1 MIDNI
6 TFNLENIDKKILDKF
21 QWKIMQ
27 RCDKVYYVHYL
38 KNPYKIVKD
47 KNYKLKLIL
56 KPENN
61 KKTYKL
67 IVKNSLRKWYFNRDG
82 KRDLYKSNLLNC
94 LRKLSL
100 ILGLKYKQ
108 FLNAK
113 ITKIEFG
120 ATIPLKPYFRYLHN
134 GICFYPKLNKQTIE
148 SSATSTYFGDKVNS
162 SYHLIFYDKLAL
174 IYKNTKKEKLLKNL
188 NCKIFFMRYEISV
201 NKVSKVKFYKEN
213 TSTFKDL
220 IKNWDIAKLEIY
232 KTANKVKYVDCIS
245 DFNLKNIRNIN
256 DVYNNIQYIGIQ
268 RLGIEYV
275 INLIANLKT
284 TNNTYYRNRIFKFI
298 NENSNGDFKNLHK
311 NFLLKLEKKLNI
323 ISSN

>member
-134 GICFYPKLNKQTIE
+134 GICFYPKLKIQ
-148 SSATSTYFGDKVNS
+148 K
-162 SYHLIFYDKLAL
+162 K
-174 IYKNTKKEKLLKNL
+174 KN
-188 NCKIFFMRYEISV
+188 Y
-201 NKVSKVKFYKEN
+201 
-213 TSTFKDL
+213 
-220 IKNWDIAKLEIY
+220 
-232 KTANKVKYVDCIS
+232 
-245 DFNLKNIRNIN
+245 
-256 DVYNNIQYIGIQ
+256 
-268 RLGIEYV
+268 
-275 INLIANLKT
+275 
-284 TNNTYYRNRIFKFI
+284 
-298 NENSNGDFKNLHK
+298 
-311 NFLLKLEKKLNI
+311 
-323 ISSN
+323 